1 MFSLNVIN
9 QVSTMPVFRP
19 CIGMDKQ
26 EIVDISEKIGTY
38 ETSILPYEDC
48 CTTFVAKH
56 PVTHP
61 VLSAIEKSEAK
72 LTGIIE
78 PLYRKAVDTAE
89 VVMCRA
95 KQ

>member
-1 MFSLNVIN
+1 VFSLNVIN